1 MKLHLI
7 DGARNWWRQWSTR
20 ILIVQAI
27 LTGLQAIDPGTLL
40 AAWNMMP
47 GAVRDYLPAGFV
59 QKTGLVLF
67 ALNMAAILLRQVK
80 QKKLEG

>member
-1 MKLHLI
+1 MVRATG
-7 DGARNWWRQWSTR
+7 GASGPRAS
-20 ILIVQAI
+20 LSAI

-59 QKTGLVLF
+59 QKTGLLLF

-80 QKKLEG
+80 QKKLETPNAK